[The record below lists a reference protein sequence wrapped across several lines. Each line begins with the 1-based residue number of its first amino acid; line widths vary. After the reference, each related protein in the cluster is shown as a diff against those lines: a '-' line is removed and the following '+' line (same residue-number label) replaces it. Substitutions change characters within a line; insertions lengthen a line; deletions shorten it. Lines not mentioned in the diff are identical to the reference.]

1 MGKNL
6 FTQETGKFLVNDPK
20 DIRKNAN
27 VYTILYFI
35 TFHIRFAKLR

>member
-20 DIRKNAN
+20 DIRKNAMIN
-27 VYTILYFI
+27 AKSTP
-35 TFHIRFAKLR
+35 KLR